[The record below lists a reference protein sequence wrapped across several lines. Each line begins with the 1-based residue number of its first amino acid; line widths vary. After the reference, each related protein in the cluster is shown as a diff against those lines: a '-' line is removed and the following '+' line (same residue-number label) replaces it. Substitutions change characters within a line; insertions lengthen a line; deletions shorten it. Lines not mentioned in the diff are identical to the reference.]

1 VNKNISKKLAK
12 RKEKISKK
20 LNKRGWIEQSA
31 PMLKASNI
39 QYEIDGRLQG
49 IAPGG
54 IGLIHMLAKKSGLLK
69 EIDKELELLKRHLPY
84 HESDHIA
91 NMAYNVFAGGTCLQ
105 DIELLRNNEARLNAL
120 EAKII
125 PEPTTAGDFLRRF
138 SPEDIVTLLD
148 VKNTIRKKIWEKQP
162 QNFKESAI
170 INIDGAISETTG
182 ECKQGMDISYQG
194 MDISYNG
201 KWGYAPLVVSLE
213 KTREPLYIINR
224 SGNAPSH
231 LDSAR
236 WVDKALDLLE
246 GSFKK
251 LYVRGDTDFS
261 LTTNF
266 DKWDQRCSFI
276 FGMDAR
282 SNLVKQANGLSESDW
297 EVFEKQTQSIKTGP
311 RKRPE
316 NVKLQVVKNRK
327 FKRLE
332 TACENI
338 AEFEYKPGK
347 CRKPYRMI
355 VLRKTINEYRGERLL
370 FDDIRYFFYITND
383 WKKSARHLVDFY
395 RKRADHE
402 NDIDQLKYSVRA
414 MDNPSDSL
422 NANWAYMVI
431 ASLAWDLKAWYGM
444 LMPYRALGLSIIRM
458 EFKRFIHTV
467 INIPCLI
474 LRSGR
479 AIKYRI
485 IGYNNRVSSMFKY
498 FDFMKTVWVT

>member
-12 RKEKISKK
+12 RKKKISKK
-20 LNKRGWIEQSA
+20 LKKRNWDDQAA
-31 PMLKASNI
+31 PMFKASNI

-49 IAPGG
+49 ISHGG
-54 IGLIHMLAKKSGLLK
+54 IGLIHMLAKKTGLLK

-84 HESDHIA
+84 HESDHVA
-91 NMAYNVFAGGTCLQ
+91 NMAYNTLAGGTCLQ
-105 DIELLRNNEARLNAL
+105 DIELRRNDDAWLNAL
-120 EAKII
+120 DAKII
-125 PEPTTAGDFLRRF
+125 PDPTTAGDFLRRF
-138 SPEDIVTLLD
+138 SQEDIITLMD

-162 QNFKESAI
+162 HNFKKEAI
-170 INIDGAISETTG
+170 INIDGTISETTG
-182 ECKQGMDISYQG
+182 KCKEGIDISY
-194 MDISYNG
+194 DG

-231 LDSAR
+231 LGSAL
-236 WVDKALDLLE
+236 WVDKALDLVE
-246 GSFKK
+246 GTFEKVS
-251 LYVRGDTDFS
+251 VRGDTDFS

-282 SNLVKQANGLSESDW
+282 KNLKKLADAVPKSDW
-297 EVFEKQTQSIKTGP
+297 QVLEKQSRNAQTTP

-316 NVKLQVVKNRK
+316 NIKAQVVKERR

-332 TACENI
+332 TACEHI
-338 AEFEYKPGK
+338 SEFEYKPGK
-347 CRKPYRMI
+347 CQKAYRMI
-355 VLRKTINEYRGERLL
+355 VLRKTINEFKGERLL

-383 WKKSARHLVDFY
+383 WKKSARQLVDFY

-402 NDIDQLKYSVRA
+402 NDIEQLKNGVRA

-444 LMPYRALGLSIIRM
+444 LMPYRPLGLSIIRM
-458 EFKRFIHTV
+458 EFKRFVQTF

-474 LRSGR
+474 LKSGR

-485 IGYNNRVSSMFKY
+485 IGYNNRLKSMFT
-498 FDFMKTVWVT
+498 FFEFIRICRVT

>member
-12 RKEKISKK
+12 CKKKISKI
-20 LNKRGWIEQSA
+20 LNKRDWDEQPA
-31 PMLKASNI
+31 PMFKASNI

-54 IGLIHMLAKKSGLLK
+54 IGLIHMLAKKTGLLK
-69 EIDKELELLKRHLPY
+69 EIDKDLELLKRHLPY
-84 HESDHIA
+84 HESDHVA
-91 NMAYNVFAGGTCLQ
+91 NMAYNILAGGTCLQ
-105 DIELLRNNEARLNAL
+105 DIELLRNNEAWLNAL
-120 EAKII
+120 GAEVI
-125 PEPTTAGDFLRRF
+125 PDPTTAGDFLRRF
-138 SPEDIVTLLD
+138 SIEDIITLLD
-148 VKNTIRKKIWEKQP
+148 IKNTIRKKVWEKQP
-162 QNFKESAI
+162 ENFKKEAI
-170 INIDGAISETTG
+170 INIDGTISETTG
-182 ECKQGMDISYQG
+182 ECKQGI
-194 MDISYNG
+194 DISYNG

-231 LDSAR
+231 LGSAK
-236 WVDKALDLLE
+236 WVDKTLDLLD
-246 GSFKK
+246 GTFKK

-261 LTTNF
+261 LTSNF
-266 DKWDQRCSFI
+266 DKWDQRCTFV

-282 SNLVKQANGLSESDW
+282 SNLIKIADALSDSCW
-297 EVFEKQTQSIKTGP
+297 QIFEKQMQTIKTSP

-316 NVKLQVVKNRK
+316 NVKLQVVKKRN

-332 TACENI
+332 TACEHI

-347 CRKPYRMI
+347 CRQPYRMV
-355 VLRKTINEYRGERLL
+355 VLRKTINEYKGERLL

-383 WKKSARHLVDFY
+383 WKKSARQLVCFY

-402 NDIDQLKYSVRA
+402 NDIDQLKHGVHA

-444 LMPYRALGLSIIRM
+444 MMPYRSLGLSIVRM
-458 EFKRFIHTV
+458 EFKRFIQTF

-474 LRSGR
+474 IRSGR
-479 AIKYRI
+479 RIKYRI
-485 IGYNNRVSSMFKY
+485 IGYNNRLISMFTF
-498 FDFMKTVWVT
+498 FDFLKTVWVT

>member
-1 VNKNISKKLAK
+1 MNKNISKKLAK
-12 RKEKISKK
+12 RKKKISKK
-20 LNKRGWIEQSA
+20 LNKRNWTEQPT

-49 IAPGG
+49 VAHGG
-54 IGLIHMLAKKSGLLK
+54 IGLIHMLAKRTGLLK

-91 NMAYNVFAGGTCLQ
+91 NMAYNILAGGTCLQ
-105 DIELLRNNEARLNAL
+105 DIELLRNNEAWLNAL
-120 EAKII
+120 DAKLI
-125 PEPTTAGDFLRRF
+125 PDPTTAGDFLRRF
-138 SPEDIVTLLD
+138 SPEDIVTLMD
-148 VKNTIRKKIWEKQP
+148 IKNTIRKKIWEKQP
-162 QNFKESAI
+162 QNFKKAAI
-170 INIDGAISETTG
+170 INIDGTISGTTG
-182 ECKQGMDISYQG
+182 ECKQGMDISYKG
-194 MDISYNG
+194 T
-201 KWGYAPLVVSLE
+201 WGYAPLVVSLE

-231 LDSAR
+231 LGSAQ

-246 GSFKK
+246 GTFKK

-282 SNLVKQANGLSESDW
+282 SNLVKQANNLSESDW
-297 EVFEKQTQSIKTGP
+297 IVFEKPPRSIKTVP
-311 RKRPE
+311 RQRPE
-316 NVKLQVVKNRK
+316 NVKREVVKKRK

-332 TACENI
+332 TACEHI
-338 AEFEYKPGK
+338 AEFKYKPGK

-355 VLRKTINEYRGERLL
+355 VLRKTINEYKGERLL
-370 FDDIRYFFYITND
+370 FDDVRYFFYITND
-383 WKKSARHLVDFY
+383 WKKSAEQLVDFY

-402 NDIDQLKYSVRA
+402 NDIDQLKHGVRA
-414 MDNPSDSL
+414 MENPSDSL

-431 ASLAWDLKAWYGM
+431 ASLAWDLKAWYGL

-458 EFKRFIHTV
+458 EFKRFIQTF

-485 IGYNNRVSSMFKY
+485 IGYNDRLTSMFKY
-498 FDFMKTVWVT
+498 FDFMKTVRVT